1 MTSPFPNQEQ
11 THAGGREELDPI
23 VNQVLEKVLLL
34 NDGDSFAST
43 FMQEFGFPAWD
54 MAILETT
61 EDEDGVLVNIVHI
74 PFAFP
79 DGTEL
84 TSYLFAI
91 IDANQKI
98 EFAHIKRS
106 VIDPILEA
114 QDIDFDISYHVFV
127 LLNLEYNLL
136 GNLNQSYFDWLQ
148 LFSGSNIQGT
158 EVTVRGCTLPTTI
171 CMDIITLHD
180 PNQVETREWGCFETF
195 VYYEDCVGSTGT
207 GSGGVGSGGSIG
219 NGSTNTSGGIGGS
232 SGNDGGNN
240 DGTPTF
246 ENILEFCGITGDE
259 GPGEGY
265 QLTELQIKACNA
277 LDYLE
282 SLSLIHI

>member
-1 MTSPFPNQEQ
+1 MRNNFLIVIAMLLLFVTSCKKDEKLNSTDNYVEQSSSSNHAELIEEAYANLTPEEKKFFTPSYFTNTIKSMTSPFPNQEQ

-61 EDEDGVLVNIVHI
+61 EDEDGALVNIVHI

-114 QDIDFDISYHVFV
+114 QDIDFDILYHVFV

-171 CMDIITLHD
+171 CS
-180 PNQVETREWGCFETF
+180 NYRFE
-195 VYYEDCVGSTGT
+195 
-207 GSGGVGSGGSIG
+207 
-219 NGSTNTSGGIGGS
+219 
-232 SGNDGGNN
+232 
-240 DGTPTF
+240 
-246 ENILEFCGITGDE
+246 
-259 GPGEGY
+259 
-265 QLTELQIKACNA
+265 KR
-277 LDYLE
+277 
-282 SLSLIHI
+282 LI